1 MAPSRRR
8 FLKLAG
14 SAAATG
20 GLLGAS
26 NSASAYSP
34 QPDMRWEAADPSNY
48 SAANRGPSDVRWIIL
63 HVTEGSYEGTISWFK
78 DPASN
83 VSTHY
88 VIENDGTGEITK
100 MLNRDD
106 IGWHAGNGGYNDTSL
121 GFEHEGYTDQ
131 TTFTDAL
138 YRSSAKTVRYLADK
152 FNIPLTRPSGVAPC
166 DPYDGVGGII
176 GHHQVP
182 DPNDCGWNSH
192 TDPGSTWDWGT
203 YMNYVQGTTL
213 GTRFGIGEGVVT
225 TASVNVRS
233 DPAIGDNVVHTNP
246 VGEVG
251 YVQDGYITEDGY
263 TWWKIEY
270 DNGVT
275 GWSVD
280 RFHASNAI

>member
-1 MAPSRRR
+1 MVQSRRR

-14 SAAATG
+14 STAATG
-20 GLLGAS
+20 ALIGAS
-26 NSASAYSP
+26 NSASAYSS
-34 QPDMRWEAADPSNY
+34 QPNMRWEPADPSNY
-48 SAANRGPSDVRWIIL
+48 TEASRSPSEMRWIII

-78 DPASN
+78 DPDAN

-88 VIENDGTGEITK
+88 VIENDSNAEITK
-100 MLNRDD
+100 MLNRGD

-138 YRSSAKTVRYLADK
+138 YRSSAKVVRYLADK
-152 FNIPLTRPSGVAPC
+152 CNIPLTRPSGVAPC
-166 DPYDGVGGII
+166 NPYDGIGGII

-182 DPNDCGWNSH
+182 DPNDCGYNSH

-213 GTRFGIGEGVVT
+213 GARFSIGEGVVT

-233 DPAIGDNVVHTNP
+233 EPAIGDNVVHTNP

-251 YVQDGYITEDGY
+251 YVQDGYVTEDGY

-270 DNGVT
+270 NNGVT

-280 RFHASNAI
+280 RFHASDAI